1 MNTSQLLN
9 LLYTNRELIQRNNLH
24 AVEHLQMLQKDY
36 THVADEEVVLNIELN
51 KSLAEWH
58 FYSRHN
64 SAIEN
69 SLRIVAK
76 YSTTKYQNMLAR
88 HYWLIGFCYGNKGE
102 YESAKKYLLLALLH
116 VTPNEQGFVTI
127 KSDVLTALAMNE
139 EIISGDHQRAIEYL
153 EQALPILKDTGYDIY
168 LANTLMGL
176 GNVHINTENISEAL
190 KYYQQALEIYERH
203 FDLANMASAYS
214 NIGTCYIE
222 SEEYAQAEKY
232 LEKSL
237 EMRMKFGTPQQLCI
251 SYYNLAIVYKN
262 TNQKQRAYETI
273 LKCKE
278 ILEKADNE
286 HFLVE
291 AEDLLKLIGEEI
303 KNEQLITV

>member
-9 LLYTNRELIQRNNLH
+9 LLYTNRELIQRNNFH

-36 THVADEEVVLNIELN
+36 AHITDEEVILNIEFN

-58 FYSRHN
+58 FHSKHN

-69 SLRIVAK
+69 SLRIVSK
-76 YSTTKYQNMLAR
+76 FNTTKHQNMLAR

-102 YESAKKYLLLALLH
+102 YEPAKKYLLLALLH
-116 VTPNEQGFVTI
+116 VTPSEHGFVPI
-127 KSDVLTALAMNE
+127 KTDVLTALAMNE
-139 EIISGDHQRAIEYL
+139 EMISNDHQRAIEYL
-153 EQALPILKDTGYDIY
+153 EQALPILKDTTYDIY

-176 GNVHINTENISEAL
+176 GNVHINTGNTTVAL
-190 KYYQQALEIYERH
+190 QYYQQAVEIYERH

-251 SYYNLAIVYKN
+251 SYYNLAIVYKH
-262 TNQKQRAYETI
+262 TNQKSRAYDTI

-278 ILEKADNE
+278 ILAKADNE
-286 HFLVE
+286 HFLGE
-291 AEDLLKLIGEEI
+291 AEDLRRIIAEEI
-303 KNEQLITV
+303 KSEQLTAA